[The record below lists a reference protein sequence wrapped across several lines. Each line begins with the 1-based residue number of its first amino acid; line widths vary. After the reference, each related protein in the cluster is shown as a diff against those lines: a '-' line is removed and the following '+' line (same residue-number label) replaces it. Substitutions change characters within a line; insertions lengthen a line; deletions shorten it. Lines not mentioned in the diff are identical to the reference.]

1 MTGLDH
7 NYGLKDLINLETKSG
22 QDRLSMRDQKERLV
36 IGHNVSYDR
45 ARVKEQYFVEG
56 IQKDSCY

>member
-1 MTGLDH
+1 MTGLNR
-7 NYGLKDLINLETKSG
+7 NYGLRDLINLETKPG

-56 IQKDSCY
+56 IH